1 MTHSGQREEIILKRQ
16 IIDTIEK
23 YDKIIIHRHVRPD
36 PDAYGSQIG
45 LKKLIQTNYPDKKVY
60 TVGAHDESL
69 SFLAK
74 PDEIDDDP
82 FAGALIIIT
91 DTANTE
97 RIDDQRYTKGDYII
111 KIDHHPNDDPYGDIL
126 WVDTN
131 ASSVSEMIYELF
143 AEGKTYKNWTLSD
156 ESARLLFAGI
166 VGDTGRFLFPSAT
179 EKTFEIAGQLIK
191 YNFDRTKLFDGMYEK
206 EHKLLKLQ
214 GFMYQ
219 NFTIDENG
227 AVYIKLTKE
236 ILNQFGATPSDTSL
250 LVGSFGDIKGI
261 CAWVIFIEEEDQI
274 RVRLR
279 SKGPVINELAK
290 KYNGGGHP
298 LASGATA
305 YSWEE
310 ADQVIADL
318 KEICKN
324 YK

>member
-1 MTHSGQREEIILKRQ
+1 
-16 IIDTIEK
+16 
-23 YDKIIIHRHVRPD
+23 
-36 PDAYGSQIG
+36 YGSQIG
-45 LKKLIQTNYPDKKVY
+45 LKKLIQTNYPDKTVY
-60 TVGAHDESL
+60 TVGDHDESL

-74 PDEIDDDP
+74 PDQIDDDL

-219 NFTIDENG
+219 NFTIDE
-227 AVYIKLTKE
+227 
-236 ILNQFGATPSDTSL
+236 
-250 LVGSFGDIKGI
+250 
-261 CAWVIFIEEEDQI
+261 
-274 RVRLR
+274 
-279 SKGPVINELAK
+279 
-290 KYNGGGHP
+290 
-298 LASGATA
+298 
-305 YSWEE
+305 
-310 ADQVIADL
+310 
-318 KEICKN
+318 
-324 YK
+324 

>member
-1 MTHSGQREEIILKRQ
+1 MTHSGQWEEIILKRQ

-45 LKKLIQTNYPDKKVY
+45 LKKLIQTNYPDKTVY
-60 TVGAHDESL
+60 TVGTHDESL

-74 PDEIDDDP
+74 PDLIEDDL
-82 FAGALIIIT
+82 FTGALIIIT

-97 RIDDQRYTKGDYII
+97 RIDDQRYTKGDYLI

-126 WVDTN
+126 WVDTS

-143 AEGKTYKNWTLSD
+143 TEGKMYKNWTLSD

-191 YNFDRTKLFDGMYEK
+191 YNFDRSKLFDGMYEK

-236 ILNQFGATPSDTSL
+236 ILNEFGATPSDTSL
-250 LVGSFGDIKGI
+250 LVGSFGDIKNI
-261 CAWVIFIEEEDQI
+261 CAWAIFIEEEDQI

-310 ADQVIADL
+310 VDQVIADL
-318 KEICKN
+318 KEICKY

>member
-1 MTHSGQREEIILKRQ
+1 MTHSAQWEEIILKRQ

-97 RIDDQRYTKGDYII
+97 RIDDQRYTKGDYLI
-111 KIDHHPNDDPYGDIL
+111 KVDHHPNDDPYGDIL

>member
-1 MTHSGQREEIILKRQ
+1 MTHSGQWEEIILKRQ

-45 LKKLIQTNYPDKKVY
+45 LKKLIQTNYPDKTVY
-60 TVGAHDESL
+60 TVGDHDESL

-74 PDEIDDDP
+74 PDQIDDDL

-310 ADQVIADL
+310 VDQVIADL
-318 KEICKN
+318 KEICKY